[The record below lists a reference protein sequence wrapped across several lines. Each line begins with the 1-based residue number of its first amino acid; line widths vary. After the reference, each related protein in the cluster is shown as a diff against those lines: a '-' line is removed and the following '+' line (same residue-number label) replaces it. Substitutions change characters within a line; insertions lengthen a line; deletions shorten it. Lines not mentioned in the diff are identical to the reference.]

1 MHIGEII
8 RLTVK
13 QQGLT
18 TVWLARQLSCSR
30 TNVYKIYAQHSLDT
44 NTLRR
49 ISIILK
55 TDFFALYSEDIAS
68 RFNDNNNI

>member
-30 TNVYKIYAQHSLDT
+30 TNVYKIYAQYSLDT

-55 TDFFALYSEDIAS
+55 TDFFALYSEDIAEHCKH
-68 RFNDNNNI
+68 

>member
-13 QQGLT
+13 QQGLS

-68 RFNDNNNI
+68 HCKL